1 MRVDPRELRGTAWRR
16 MPTSYIV
23 AKSDRSVHPDLRRF
37 LASRMGARTYELESN
52 HCPMLSQ
59 SDAVLEVIRAAANAI
74 RGAMLL
80 P

>member
-1 MRVDPRELRGTAWRR
+1 
-16 MPTSYIV
+16 
-23 AKSDRSVHPDLRRF
+23 
-37 LASRMGARTYELESN
+37 MGARTYELESN

-59 SDAVLEVIRAAANAI
+59 SDAILEVIRAAANAI